1 MENKQKQYNNTY
13 YAKHKEEIHKC
24 DICDGKYSVMNKSH
38 HIRSKKHLKKLEE
51 KENQPKNDMIN
62 DLIKRCLDLGKKIEI
77 KDNIITIV

>member
-1 MENKQKQYNNTY
+1 MENKQKQYNTTY

-24 DICDGKYSVMNKSH
+24 DICEGKYSVMNKSH

-51 KENQPKNDMIN
+51 KENQPKNDIIN
-62 DLIKRCLDLGKKIEI
+62 DLIKKCLDLGKKIEI